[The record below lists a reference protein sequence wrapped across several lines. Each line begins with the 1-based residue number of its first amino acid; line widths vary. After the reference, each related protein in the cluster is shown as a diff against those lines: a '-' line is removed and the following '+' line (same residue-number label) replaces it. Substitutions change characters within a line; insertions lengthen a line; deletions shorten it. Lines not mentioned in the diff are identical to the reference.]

1 MVFSNNTTDWR
12 ESKKMNSFTDFLFTV
27 SWFILLVWGIRT
39 MARGWNLMSTP
50 LKPENDDEFSY
61 KVEKKTVTKIPH
73 PEMADVKNG
82 DELLVVKFGEEEKKD
97 PLLQSL
103 ENRITELNDSHEDDD
118 DDDGDVVVRRWF

>member
-1 MVFSNNTTDWR
+1 
-12 ESKKMNSFTDFLFTV
+12 
-27 SWFILLVWGIRT
+27 

-118 DDDGDVVVRRWF
+118 DDDGDVVVRR

>member
-1 MVFSNNTTDWR
+1 
-12 ESKKMNSFTDFLFTV
+12 MNPFTDFLFTV

-39 MARGWNLMSTP
+39 MAR
-50 LKPENDDEFSY
+50 
-61 KVEKKTVTKIPH
+61 TVTKIPH

-103 ENRITELNDSHEDDD
+103 ENRITELNDTDEDD
-118 DDDGDVVVRRWF
+118 DDDGDVVVRV

>member
-1 MVFSNNTTDWR
+1 
-12 ESKKMNSFTDFLFTV
+12 MNPFTDFLFTV

-61 KVEKKTVTKIPH
+61 KVQKKTVTKIPH

-82 DELLVVKFGEEEKKD
+82 DELLVVKFGEEEIKD

-103 ENRITELNDSHEDDD
+103 ENRITELNDFDDEE
-118 DDDGDVVVRRWF
+118 DDDGDVVVRK